1 MMHPLEYFASAP
13 NGTPDSLILRD
24 IEEQIGSYS
33 ENLTC
38 EDKLAFL
45 AVLSRYLYFKQWVVP
60 GYSIGQA
67 IADSQIEADT
77 TPDTLAAIRDTASET
92 DVIWDILLTLE
103 GISLENALG
112 LLQFITVTEK
122 HCHPALTPAATTCF
136 NCTPDQLVLA
146 HEESASVIDPGC
158 AWLLLLPKDGFTMP
172 LFSFGQSVQ
181 SRSRETIGRIIGME
195 FAPAGCELAYQ
206 ISPGWHYVIEVTEH
220 PNCLNW
226 RDEVDSLPESDL
238 IMICGGEN

>member
-1 MMHPLEYFASAP
+1 MHPLEYFASAP
-13 NGTPDSLILRD
+13 DGTNDALILRD
-24 IEEQIGSYS
+24 IEDQIGSYA
-33 ENLTC
+33 ENLSS
-38 EDKLAFL
+38 EGKLAFL

-60 GYSIGQA
+60 DYEIGQA
-67 IADSQIEADT
+67 IADSQIEAST
-77 TPDTLAAIRDTASET
+77 TPDTLAAIRDTTPET

-112 LLQFITVTEK
+112 LLQFIAVTEK
-122 HCHPALTPAATTCF
+122 HCYFAGRPAARTCF

-146 HEESASVIDPGC
+146 DSESASVIDPGN
-158 AWLLLLPKDGFTMP
+158 AWLLLLPKDKFTMP
-172 LFSFGQSVQ
+172 QFSFGQSVQ

-195 FAPAGCELAYQ
+195 FAPSGCSLAYQ

-226 RDEVDSLPESDL
+226 R
-238 IMICGGEN
+238 